1 MRTLVTGIAGFVGR
15 HLARSFAAR
24 PGEELFGAD
33 HLPPEAV
40 RGDEGL
46 APYLGDYRVLDVTD
60 AAQVLAWVRGLRP
73 DRLVHLAAQASGADS
88 LIEPAMTYRVNA
100 VGALNVLEAV
110 RTEAPETVVLL
121 IGSADIYGSGAP
133 GQKLAEDAPISPT
146 NPYALSKAAQDALGD
161 LYARTYGLNVVRTR
175 TFSHT
180 GPGQRPRFALAG
192 FADQLARIDAGE
204 IPPEIRVG
212 NLDGVRDYGDVRDV
226 VNAYALLLE
235 QGAAGEAYNVCS
247 GAGCRLRDLLD
258 KLCAIAGVQPRVV
271 QDPLRVRARDADCL
285 VGDPAKLRARTGWA
299 PEIPIERTLE
309 DLYRDARERVRREI
323 ESEGRQR

>member
-15 HLARSFAAR
+15 HLARSLAAR

-33 HLPPEAV
+33 HLPPETV
-40 RGDEGL
+40 RGDEAL
-46 APYLGDYRVLDVTD
+46 ALHLRDYRTLDVAD
-60 AAQVLAWVRGLRP
+60 AAQVLAWVRGSRP
-73 DRLVHLAAQASGADS
+73 DRLVHLAAQSSGADS

-100 VGALNVLEAV
+100 LGALNVLDAV
-110 RTEAPETVVLL
+110 RTQAPGAVVLL

-133 GQKLAEDAPISPT
+133 GRRLAEDAPLLPA
-146 NPYALSKAAQDALGD
+146 NPYALSKAAQDSLGD

-192 FADQLARIDAGE
+192 FADQLARIDAGAL
-204 IPPEIRVG
+204 PPEIRVG

-226 VNAYALLLE
+226 VKAYALLLE
-235 QGAAGEAYNVCS
+235 RGAAGEAYNVCS
-247 GAGCRLRDLLD
+247 GAGLTLRALLD
-258 KLCAIAGVQPRVV
+258 RLCAIAGVRPKVV
-271 QDPLRVRARDADCL
+271 QDPARLRARDADCL
-285 VGDPAKLRARTGWA
+285 VGNPAKLHARTGWS

-323 ESEGRQR
+323 GK